1 MITLISIPFAFA
13 LGAYWRTTLKDF
25 NNDKKVSLYD

>member
-13 LGAYWRTTLKDF
+13 LGAYWLYTVNDL
-25 NNDKKVSLYD
+25 NNDKKILRL

>member
-13 LGAYWRTTLKDF
+13 LGAYWRGTLNDL
-25 NNDKKVSLYD
+25 NNDKKVLGL

>member
-13 LGAYWRTTLKDF
+13 LGAFWRTTINDS